1 MEEAMALRRFIRER
15 DIAKLGTFARDQL
28 RGAAAKSNEVLRQLG
43 PDIQWVESYVADH
56 KTFCVYL
63 AKDEG
68 IIRKHAEISG
78 FPASKI
84 TEIRKT
90 IDPTAERAAS
100 AALTGR
106 PRRRGRGR
114 CAAWPPACGA
124 QRRGCPS

>member
-1 MEEAMALRRFIRER
+1 MRTTLRQQIAGPGRSDYYPALAGIRGADKSMEGAMALRRFIIER
-15 DIAKLGTFARDQL
+15 DIPKVGTFARDQL
-28 RGAAAKSNEVLRQLG
+28 RGAAAKSNEVLHQLG
-43 PDIQWVESYVADH
+43 PDIQWVESYVADD

-90 IDPTAERAAS
+90 IDPTTERAE
-100 AALTGR
+100 
-106 PRRRGRGR
+106 
-114 CAAWPPACGA
+114 
-124 QRRGCPS
+124 